1 LVTTRGSVVGV
12 YNGKQYITVE
22 IKPVTVSDVA

>member
-1 LVTTRGSVVGV
+1 VVV

-22 IKPVTVSDVA
+22 IKPVTVSDVPA